1 MNCQY
6 CGERF
11 NRYYNLRRHED
22 DIAHTKNKKLKA
34 TIWLK
39 VPLQRKRVMQKH
51 MTSQPCHM
59 IMMNDQGDGDVEIGP
74 WAELID
80 EAKRST
86 SSAYEELL
94 QNLIYEGY
102 DEQEAKTEA
111 YSLVLPKLEKAL
123 EDVYL
128 ERLLWMRDLKQ
139 DPVHKKIM
147 RKRDEFVNRDL
158 KIARKLQPQHQSEV
172 TSELDFADFAVS
184 NVAHSSRRRNNS
196 CFGVVAATRGL
207 WRSKYLNRLV

>member
-1 MNCQY
+1 MVETSPPKKTCDA
-6 CGERF
+6 ET
-11 NRYYNLRRHED
+11 D
-22 DIAHTKNKKLKA
+22 DESTLSHDNDETF
-34 TIWLK
+34 
-39 VPLQRKRVMQKH
+39 R
-51 MTSQPCHM
+51 SSD
-59 IMMNDQGDGDVEIGP
+59 DQGDGDVEIGP
-74 WAELID
+74 WVELID
-80 EAKRST
+80 EAKQST

-128 ERLLWMRDLKQ
+128 ERLLWVRELKQ

-147 RKRDEFVNRDL
+147 RRRDEFVNRDL
-158 KIARKLQPQHQSEV
+158 KIAIKLQPQHQPEV

-184 NVAHSSRRRNNS
+184 NVGHSSRRRDNS
-196 CFGVVAATRGL
+196 CFGVVAATRGH